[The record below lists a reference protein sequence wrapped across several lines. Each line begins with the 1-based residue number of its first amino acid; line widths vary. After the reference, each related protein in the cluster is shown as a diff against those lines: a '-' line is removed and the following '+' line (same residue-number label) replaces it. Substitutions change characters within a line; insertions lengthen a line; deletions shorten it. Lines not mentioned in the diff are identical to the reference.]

1 MLKIVILLLL
11 ALIIYFLI
19 KTKRGMSKI
28 DNIFNEENVENMKQI
43 QLEIQKKLDE
53 NKTTKKKK

>member
-1 MLKIVILLLL
+1 
-11 ALIIYFLI
+11 
-19 KTKRGMSKI
+19 MSKI

>member
-1 MLKIVILLLL
+1 MLKIVIVLLL

-28 DNIFNEENVENMKQI
+28 DNIFNEENVKNMKQI
-43 QLEIQKKLDE
+43 QLEIQRKLDE
-53 NKTTKKKK
+53 NKTSKKNR

>member
-1 MLKIVILLLL
+1 MLKIIILFLLT
-11 ALIIYFLI
+11 LIVYFLV

-28 DNIFNEENVENMKQI
+28 DNIFNKENEENMKQI
-43 QLEIQKKLDE
+43 KLDIQKKLNE

>member
-1 MLKIVILLLL
+1 MKIIILLLL
-11 ALIIYFLI
+11 VLIIYFLI

-28 DNIFNEENVENMKQI
+28 DNIFNKENVDNMNQI
-43 QLEIQKKLDE
+43 KLEIQKKLDE

>member
-1 MLKIVILLLL
+1 MLKIVIVLLL

-28 DNIFNEENVENMKQI
+28 DNIFNEENVKNMKQI
-43 QLEIQKKLDE
+43 QLEIQRKLDD
-53 NKTTKKKK
+53 NKTSKKNR

>member
-1 MLKIVILLLL
+1 MLKTIILILV

-43 QLEIQKKLDE
+43 KLDIERKLDE
-53 NKTTKKKK
+53 NKIGKKKK